1 MPSGAHASCS
11 PLLCDKVL
19 DVPGGLS
26 ESALSLYVR
35 AGRRNSIAL
44 GIENR
49 DPITVV
55 ALVVKYKLVSVI
67 AMCAGSHAKRSV
79 SVFASPANR

>member
-35 AGRRNSIAL
+35 AGRTRNRLPL
-44 GIENR
+44 GSKIVTR
-49 DPITVV
+49 
-55 ALVVKYKLVSVI
+55 
-67 AMCAGSHAKRSV
+67 
-79 SVFASPANR
+79 